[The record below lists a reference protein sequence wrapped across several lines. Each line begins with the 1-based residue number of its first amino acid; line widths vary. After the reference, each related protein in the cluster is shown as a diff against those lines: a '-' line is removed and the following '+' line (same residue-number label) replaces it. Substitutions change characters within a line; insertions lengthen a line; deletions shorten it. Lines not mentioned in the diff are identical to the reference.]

1 MDILQLHRKEPYP
14 PSSGVDKRVW
24 KTAERLSD
32 FGDVSLAVPWDE
44 TVGVPHVNPVDVST
58 PWLDQKVFRI
68 YAWTAIFLLDATT
81 RRNPVDRL
89 ITNAVLSSIADS
101 GVEPDLV
108 VCECLQMGNAAR
120 EIARK
125 HNAPLLVN
133 HHNSEFRIVQQFLDD
148 RGVPDAVADRLVAN
162 FRDYERYTVN
172 RADGVVFQSSENV
185 TDFDLSGPGVYHVIP
200 NGTDVEEIRTSDPEN
215 VPVEDLGIDPSKPTA
230 IFVGAFDYEPNK
242 KAADAIAETI
252 APACPDVEFFVV
264 GRSPPAYDQSNVFTP
279 GFVEDLG
286 SFLQYADVALCP
298 LTMGSG
304 TKLKMLDYLA
314 AGLPI
319 VTTPTGTQGLELDNG
334 VHVLQVDRPE
344 AFPEAI
350 RTVLESEEQR
360 KNLEE
365 NALDIADQYSWETLL
380 AGYEEIVW
388 NLTDESTV
396 TPEA

>member
-1 MDILQLHRKEPYP
+1 
-14 PSSGVDKRVW
+14 
-24 KTAERLSD
+24 
-32 FGDVSLAVPWDE
+32 
-44 TVGVPHVNPVDVST
+44 
-58 PWLDQKVFRI
+58 
-68 YAWTAIFLLDATT
+68 
-81 RRNPVDRL
+81 
-89 ITNAVLSSIADS
+89 
-101 GVEPDLV
+101 
-108 VCECLQMGNAAR
+108 
-120 EIARK
+120 
-125 HNAPLLVN
+125 
-133 HHNSEFRIVQQFLDD
+133 
-148 RGVPDAVADRLVAN
+148 
-162 FRDYERYTVN
+162 
-172 RADGVVFQSSENV
+172 
-185 TDFDLSGPGVYHVIP
+185 
-200 NGTDVEEIRTSDPEN
+200 
-215 VPVEDLGIDPSKPTA
+215 
-230 IFVGAFDYEPNK
+230 
-242 KAADAIAETI
+242 
-252 APACPDVEFFVV
+252 VEFFVV